1 MFERSKHVVDG
12 RLKKFNSF
20 GLILSTNVRSGIIS
34 IARVIQVNTDI
45 KKSNKKM
52 ISKIGPKMD
61 HWGTPNNI
69 FS

>member
-1 MFERSKHVVDG
+1 MFEPSKHIVDD
-12 RLKKFNSF
+12 RFKKFNSF
-20 GLILSTNVRSGIIS
+20 GVILSTNVRSGIIS
-34 IARVIQVNTDI
+34 IARVIQVVIDV